1 MRVVFV
7 ERDSAPERLV
17 CEAEVV
23 FEAEAGPLAGMKLVG
38 FSLWR
43 SPEGEVYVTFPSR
56 AFGAGNERRFF
67 DFLRSVEGTA
77 ADSKRVKAWILDQFR
92 SSREAP
98 ERRSGSRRAS
108 EGSRGPRRKP
118 PRKASGK
125 ARDAPE
131 RTPFESGARG
141 ISRAS
146 SKAGKEG
153 VGGARRGA
161 ARGRSHP

>member
-7 ERDSAPERLV
+7 ERDNAPERLV

-77 ADSKRVKAWILDQFR
+77 ADSKRVKGWILEQFR
-92 SSREAP
+92 CSREVP
-98 ERRSGSRRAS
+98 ES
-108 EGSRGPRRKP
+108 
-118 PRKASGK
+118 
-125 ARDAPE
+125 PE
-131 RTPFESGARG
+131 RTPFDSGARG
-141 ISRAS
+141 ISKAPSRATHE
-146 SKAGKEG
+146 GLGEG
-153 VGGARRGA
+153 V
-161 ARGRSHP
+161 

>member
-23 FEAEAGPLAGMKLVG
+23 FEGEAGPLAGMKLVG

-67 DFLRSVEGTA
+67 DFLRSVEGTS
-77 ADSKRVKAWILDQFR
+77 ADSKRVKAWILEQYR
-92 SSREAP
+92 SSS
-98 ERRSGSRRAS
+98 ERRPTHPRTLRSRQRPRIANDLGERSSPGTKPPVTPTAS
-108 EGSRGPRRKP
+108 PSFPCSRGGFAP
-118 PRKASGK
+118 PRPPVPAVRQDSV
-125 ARDAPE
+125 
-131 RTPFESGARG
+131 F
-141 ISRAS
+141 
-146 SKAGKEG
+146 
-153 VGGARRGA
+153 
-161 ARGRSHP
+161 

>member
-17 CEAEVV
+17 CEAELV

-56 AFGAGNERRFF
+56 AFGSGNERRFF

-77 ADSKRVKAWILDQFR
+77 ADSKRVKAWILEQFR
-92 SSREAP
+92 GSREVP
-98 ERRSGSRRAS
+98 EESPVGSG
-108 EGSRGPRRKP
+108 
-118 PRKASGK
+118 
-125 ARDAPE
+125 
-131 RTPFESGARG
+131 TRG
-141 ISRAS
+141 ISRAP
-146 SKAGKEG
+146 SKAAQEG
-153 VGGARRGA
+153 LGESV
-161 ARGRSHP
+161 

>member
-7 ERDSAPERLV
+7 ERDNAPERLV

-77 ADSKRVKAWILDQFR
+77 ADSKRVKAWILEQYR
-92 SSREAP
+92 SSREVA
-98 ERRSGSRRAS
+98 
-108 EGSRGPRRKP
+108 
-118 PRKASGK
+118 
-125 ARDAPE
+125 DAPE
-131 RTPFESGARG
+131 DAPVAPSVRG
-141 ISRAS
+141 TSKAPSRAS
-146 SKAGKEG
+146 QESLGEG
-153 VGGARRGA
+153 V
-161 ARGRSHP
+161 